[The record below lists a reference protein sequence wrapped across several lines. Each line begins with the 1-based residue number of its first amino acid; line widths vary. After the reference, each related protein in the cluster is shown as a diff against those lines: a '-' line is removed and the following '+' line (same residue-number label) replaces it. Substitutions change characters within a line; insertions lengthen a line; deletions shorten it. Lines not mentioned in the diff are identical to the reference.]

1 VHRHSF
7 TSLQQSSSLA
17 YQPPSWT
24 GRTTP
29 QSTIN
34 CLICSTGT
42 RSPVRRRSGAGA
54 GRKNAISRSPPS
66 GGEADD
72 SKQPE
77 VNTRHARGRSK
88 PHLRH
93 TRPRRKTCDVASK
106 LTRPEEK
113 GDTRLGAG
121 RCAACGARAQCG
133 CGGDRGH
140 VAPVELW
147 LDINQSL

>member
-1 VHRHSF
+1 
-7 TSLQQSSSLA
+7 
-17 YQPPSWT
+17 
-24 GRTTP
+24 
-29 QSTIN
+29 
-34 CLICSTGT
+34 
-42 RSPVRRRSGAGA
+42 VRRRSGAGA

-113 GDTRLGAG
+113 GDTRLGA
-121 RCAACGARAQCG
+121 CGARAQCG